1 MPTARRSPQQAT
13 PLIYDALARFERV
26 SGMAPRVVL
35 LPRRVFDQYSR
46 ERVLLESVMPDTQPA
61 APKDP
66 AEWADVRVVENERSE
81 EIEVY

>member
-1 MPTARRSPQQAT
+1 MPTVRRSSEQAT
-13 PLIYDALARFERV
+13 PVIYDALARFERV

-35 LPRRVFDQYSR
+35 LPRRIFDQYVR
-46 ERVLLESVMPDTQPA
+46 ERRVLESVMPDTQP
-61 APKDP
+61 PESKDP